1 MVRIGKLLKLVPKR
15 WLLLEPKL
23 QAELPTII
31 VIIAAGAMEDLGSP
45 HTHKKTGKLKRK
57 DKMSLFYYLTVFS
70 ILLNPTTR
78 TMRNCDSSP
87 NYNRLINCDSSPN
100 YNRLINS
107 DSSPNYYNQF
117 INCDSFPNYN
127 RLINC
132 DSSPIYYNQLINDAS
147 NRLLRL
153 FDQIQSHGQR
163 LYRLLLSLPST
174 THIRAK
180 KRLQFVVRLKNKGS
194 YLNFEITGREKKR
207 CTRYITFCPSN
218 NHHHFEQ
225 YSRFNYMLSTVR

>member
-1 MVRIGKLLKLVPKR
+1 MGSRSSIKFLVFGRIKELSAHDFRAGICAGRIEEDVP
-15 WLLLEPKL
+15 
-23 QAELPTII
+23 AEGTTLRTR
-31 VIIAAGAMEDLGSP
+31 SNRT

-78 TMRNCDSSP
+78 TMRNCDSS
-87 NYNRLINCDSSPN
+87 
-100 YNRLINS
+100 
-107 DSSPNYYNQF
+107 
-117 INCDSFPNYN
+117 PNYN